1 MPVPGQDEVADLF
14 EEERALHQLLSQE
27 TRHYI
32 VQFILAHPDHLM
44 SLAELDYAIP
54 GKATA
59 SISTQ
64 LDRLI
69 EEDIV
74 AEYIHGPSERKRDL
88 PSQFYGFT
96 EHGIEVL
103 DQFGYLEA
111 VPILRALYDNMEKST
126 RVQRHEESPR
136 PDQSAAVVLALA
148 FDEDIET
155 EWERPETNEVTSATG
170 LGSEAIRSNDG
181 DDQERPDDERGE
193 PVDIV
198 DD

>member
-44 SLAELDYAIP
+44 SLAELDHAIP

-74 AEYIHGPSERKRDL
+74 AEYIHDPSEGKRDL

-136 PDQSAAVVLALA
+136 PDLPAAVVGALA
-148 FDEDIET
+148 FDEDVET
-155 EWERPETNEVTSATG
+155 EWERPDTHEVTSATG
-170 LGSEAIRSNDG
+170 PGSAAIRSNDG
-181 DDQERPDDERGE
+181 DDQERPDDEPGE